1 MLNFGI
7 KGSILFTITKT
18 NSYPNLHI
26 IFIINLLIYEI
37 LHLLKVSKIKTKLKI
52 IEKDNDLSKFYKY
65 KSLRYFRKFETSGRY
80 MLLMSNNSSF
90 CSSDGKMT
98 SQKPTRTCIYQ
109 LSSRNKI
116 PKHNYKQVFR
126 LSR

>member
-1 MLNFGI
+1 M
-7 KGSILFTITKT
+7 K
-18 NSYPNLHI
+18 
-26 IFIINLLIYEI
+26 
-37 LHLLKVSKIKTKLKI
+37 KIVT
-52 IEKDNDLSKFYKY
+52 SKFYIKY
-65 KSLRYFRKFETSGRY
+65 KSLYLKTFETSGQY
-80 MLLMSNNSSF
+80 MLLTSNNSSF

-98 SQKPTRTCIYQ
+98 SQKPTHTCIYQ

>member
-1 MLNFGI
+1 M
-7 KGSILFTITKT
+7 
-18 NSYPNLHI
+18 
-26 IFIINLLIYEI
+26 IF
-37 LHLLKVSKIKTKLKI
+37 KKKI
-52 IEKDNDLSKFYKY
+52 
-65 KSLRYFRKFETSGRY
+65 ETGQY
-80 MLLMSNNSSF
+80 MLLMGNNSYHNSV
-90 CSSDGKMT
+90 GKMT

>member
-1 MLNFGI
+1 MTSLCKPLVEDLANTQLSNFQVIFGI

-37 LHLLKVSKIKTKLKI
+37 LHLLKVKKIKTKLKI

-65 KSLRYFRKFETSGRY
+65 KSL
-80 MLLMSNNSSF
+80 
-90 CSSDGKMT
+90 
-98 SQKPTRTCIYQ
+98 
-109 LSSRNKI
+109 
-116 PKHNYKQVFR
+116 
-126 LSR
+126 